1 MTSEERHKELLKI
14 ANTPIDDF
22 YAYTVAAQN
31 INAMIEN
38 ARKVFGG
45 LSTEAQFAEFT
56 AQASKN
62 LTGNEILLLA
72 QFLNRFLFA
81 GPLVDGGRTSLR
93 KDVTIA
99 ELLCLKRAA
108 DFLQINFQ
116 INATALGMMRIF
128 TKRAAGTADFWGMTP
143 DDMEKELNAIAPQAD
158 MIDDFKKMVQDQ
170 FAAMGGKLDALQ
182 DMERETQAAAKKA
195 ANNSKAVLDE
205 LAQWREW
212 VRGISQSGD
221 VQPLPLP
228 TLCAEM
234 QKAVVAKWDE
244 YKDGCAGKCR
254 ATFQGCL
261 DTCAADYVYKSAATG
276 KTYQLLELA
285 PNEATL
291 AAIVHNAQVKRSAQK
306 KTKAAE
312 KSKSRQNRKR
322 K

>member
-1 MTSEERHKELLKI
+1 MTSKEQLDKLVEI
-14 ANTPIDDF
+14 ANTPIDDNA
-22 YAYTVAAQN
+22 AYDIAAQH
-31 INAMIEN
+31 INAMIMS

-45 LSTEAQFAEFT
+45 LSTEAQFAQFT
-56 AQASKN
+56 AQASRN
-62 LTGNEILLLA
+62 LKGSEICLLVHFLDRFLLA
-72 QFLNRFLFA
+72 Q
-81 GPLVDGGRTSLR
+81 PLVDGGRTALR
-93 KDVTIA
+93 NDVTVA
-99 ELLCLKRAA
+99 ELVHLKQAV

-116 INATALGMMRIF
+116 ISATALGMMRIF
-128 TKRAAGTADFWGMTP
+128 TKRAVKATDFWGMTP

-221 VQPLPLP
+221 VQPFPLP

-261 DTCAADYVYKSAATG
+261 DTCAADYVYKSAATD